1 MKTAKS
7 RPFWPINTAG
17 LCIQSIALE
26 QRYPTRKAT
35 FGQGFVYGIHADT
48 VYTWTGAGR
57 MQCENSRALRGSKL
71 KAHVCEFSSQSSDSR
86 EETASH
92 FAIYYTYRTGERDRE
107 REREKFGTSH
117 ECASM
122 PDWPVFHSLVETASF
137 VSMFYFR
144 SSNVSYSRI
153 RHV

>member
-1 MKTAKS
+1 MYPVDSTRATVSNAKS
-7 RPFWPINTAG
+7 HFWPEI
-17 LCIQSIALE
+17 CV
-26 QRYPTRKAT
+26 RDTRR
-35 FGQGFVYGIHADT
+35 H
-48 VYTWTGAGR
+48 VYTWTGAER

-92 FAIYYTYRTGERDRE
+92 FAIYYTDWTRE
-107 REREKFGTSH
+107 RKKFEKRVTS
-117 ECASM
+117 ASM
-122 PDWPVFHSLVETASF
+122 PDWPVFHSRMETASF

>member
-1 MKTAKS
+1 
-7 RPFWPINTAG
+7 
-17 LCIQSIALE
+17 
-26 QRYPTRKAT
+26 
-35 FGQGFVYGIHADT
+35 
-48 VYTWTGAGR
+48 

-92 FAIYYTYRTGERDRE
+92 YFTISIE
-107 REREKFGTSH
+107 REREKSSKRITS
-117 ECASM
+117 ASM
-122 PDWPVFHSLVETASF
+122 PDWPMFRSRVETASF